1 MRAWWVG
8 VPGRAPVPDAT
19 TSRGSPAREAATV
32 GDLSIRRRRAAT
44 AHLPCAVLVALA
56 GCATLQKPPATGAP
70 AALPTAAQLQGVLE
84 ATRQRVRGLRTLAD
98 SEIEGPEGRFRASEV
113 LLIEPP
119 HRLRI
124 EVLSTFG
131 VAWILATDGEVLD
144 VYSRQDQTVYRGRPT
159 RDLIDYYLPV
169 PLALEELTEL
179 LLGRPPRR
187 DVVRTETVSWEPAT
201 GLVRLPLR
209 LQDGGRQTVWFD
221 GRSGVLKRC
230 EERDVRDNLR
240 FDLRVG
246 VYRQIRGEQ
255 DPADLTI
262 VSPLGV
268 RVRLQYA
275 NTELNPE
282 IPPRLFRIPHV
293 AGTREA
299 QLDAGGR

>member
-1 MRAWWVG
+1 VR
-8 VPGRAPVPDAT
+8 T
-19 TSRGSPAREAATV
+19 AA
-32 GDLSIRRRRAAT
+32 AF
-44 AHLPCAVLVALA
+44 LPCALFAALV
-56 GCATLQKPPATGAP
+56 GCGPLRKSPATGAPVP

-84 ATRQRVRGLRTLAD
+84 ATRQRVGGLRTLAD

-119 HRLRI
+119 NRLRI

-187 DVVRTETVSWEPAT
+187 DVVRAEDVAWEPAT

-209 LQDGGRQTVWFD
+209 LKDGGRQTVWFD
-221 GRSGVLKRC
+221 GRSGVLRRC

-246 VYRQIRGEQ
+246 TYRQIDGMLLA
-255 DPADLTI
+255 ADLTI

-275 NTELNPE
+275 NSEINPE
-282 IPPRLFRIPHV
+282 IAPRLFRIPHV

-299 QLDAGGR
+299 ELDAGAR